1 VEFESG
7 QNVVCNLDGKYQD
20 VLINGMIHRVKLGA
34 PTRELNIDGKD
45 YECYFGGSPVVVE
58 LNGINIRVQL
68 EGPAP
73 MVKIGETRCADFC
86 AGKIN
91 LVIDANHMVPVFLDA
106 TPQIFHVDGVPHV
119 LK

>member
-1 VEFESG
+1 M
-7 QNVVCNLDGKYQD
+7 DGKYED
-20 VLINGMIHRVKLGA
+20 VLVNGMLHRVKLGA

-45 YECYFGGSPVVVE
+45 FECYFGGNPVTVD

-73 MVKIGETRCADFC
+73 SVKIGEDRRGDIC
-86 AGKIN
+86 AGKIH
-91 LVIDANHMVPVFLDA
+91 LVIDAVHRVPVYLDA
-106 TPQIFHVDGVPHV
+106 TPQIFHVDGVPHL